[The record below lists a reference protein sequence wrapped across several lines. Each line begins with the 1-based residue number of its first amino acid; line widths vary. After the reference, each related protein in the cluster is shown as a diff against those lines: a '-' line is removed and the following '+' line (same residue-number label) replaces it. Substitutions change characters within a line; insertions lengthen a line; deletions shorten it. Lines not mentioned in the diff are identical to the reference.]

1 MARLY
6 GSYPWIHG
14 DCEECPPGTVHDNDW
29 IVPCAQCL
37 RGICVRHTVDGC
49 SICGYP
55 YCHRCFRNH
64 VCHRDALLRACP
76 ELKCRFCDRPQDT
89 GNGQS
94 RCEYCLKSACVG
106 LRDCASQ
113 LFTTHCSCCVDLCG
127 KCASWHWVAR
137 TARRRIASLD
147 LEDNAIPTPSQVE
160 RYICNECWR
169 LHGQA
174 NSCAF

>member
-94 RCEYCLKSACVG
+94 RCEHCLKSACIG
-106 LRDCASQ
+106 SPQCRSQ
-113 LFTTHCSCCVDLCG
+113 IETTHCRCRVDLCAE
-127 KCASWHWVAR
+127 CASWFLVAR
-137 TARRRIASLD
+137 VSRRRIAD
-147 LEDNAIPTPSQVE
+147 LGPGYRMVPVPIVIQ
-160 RYICNECWR
+160 RYLCNDCSCWWR
-169 LHGQA
+169 LQ
-174 NSCAF
+174 